1 MVRSQTLSIPKTKGS
16 PTSYRMTDRQEKNAI
31 SVIIPLKI
39 ARYESGEAQELS
51 LDVDTVNIPVTRN
64 KRKRRRKLSTKGRKV
79 PQSEPQH
86 KTWERKSSTKGRE
99 LRQQK
104 PKREQQAC
112 VGKTSIRGGKTKA

>member
-1 MVRSQTLSIPKTKGS
+1 
-16 PTSYRMTDRQEKNAI
+16 MTDRQEQNAI
-31 SVIIPLKI
+31 SVIIPLRI

-64 KRKRRRKLSTKGRKV
+64 KRKRGRKLSTKGRKV

-86 KTWERKSSTKGRE
+86 KIWERKSSAKGRE

-104 PKREQQAC
+104 PKREQQAYVGRLRSG
-112 VGKTSIRGGKTKA
+112 VGKRKHNKPSK